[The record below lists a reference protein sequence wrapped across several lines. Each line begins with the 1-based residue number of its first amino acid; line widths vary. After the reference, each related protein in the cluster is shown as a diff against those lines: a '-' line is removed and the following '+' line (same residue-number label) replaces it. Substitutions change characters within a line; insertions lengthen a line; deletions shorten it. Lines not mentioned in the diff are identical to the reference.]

1 VKRVAFPCLV
11 LLCCLSLIPAAF
23 AQTAKPAASKKDAAP
38 AAAPAPASVSPE
50 LMKARMRPP
59 VHGTAYLDI
68 IKGASKKEGDE
79 IVTVTKVKN
88 TSDAPIVGLK
98 VEEFWYD
105 KSGQAGAGDGRLRY
119 PLAPGEIAEITTRS
133 QYKTG
138 LTGSQLRFTHQNGQ
152 VKVTSVKKFTEDKKD
167 TKKK

>member
-1 VKRVAFPCLV
+1 
-11 LLCCLSLIPAAF
+11 
-23 AQTAKPAASKKDAAP
+23 
-38 AAAPAPASVSPE
+38 
-50 LMKARMRPP
+50 MKARMRPP